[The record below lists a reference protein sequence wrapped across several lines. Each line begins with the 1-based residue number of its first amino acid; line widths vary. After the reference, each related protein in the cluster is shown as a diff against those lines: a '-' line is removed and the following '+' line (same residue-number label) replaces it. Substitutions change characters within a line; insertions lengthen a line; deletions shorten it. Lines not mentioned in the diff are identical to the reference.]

1 MALTFL
7 AMGSVQRCGG
17 MNSMQRLRQR
27 PGNKHRA
34 IIRFI
39 LGINFPPPS
48 SLVINNPFVS
58 LLDNFLCRKRAVGG
72 LRAPAATPCRWGASC
87 PSGHRGEFCHVPQGN
102 QHSALAKAVP
112 PSQQRCHMFGI
123 DCATWQG
130 GEMPS
135 GLFFTPMSPRSWG
148 CQG

>member
-7 AMGSVQRCGG
+7 AMGSVQCCGG

-58 LLDNFLCRKRAVGG
+58 LLDNFLCRKGAVGG
-72 LRAPAATPCRWGASC
+72 LRAPAAALCRWGASC
-87 PSGHRGEFCHVPQGN
+87 PSSHWGSSAIYHRGISIRPLQSF
-102 QHSALAKAVP
+102 P

-123 DCATWQG
+123 DCANWQG

-135 GLFFTPMSPRSWG
+135 GLFFTPVSPRSWG

>member
-7 AMGSVQRCGG
+7 AMGSVQSSGG

-39 LGINFPPPS
+39 LGINFPPPG

-58 LLDNFLCRKRAVGG
+58 LLDNFLCRKGAVGG
-72 LRAPAATPCRWGASC
+72 LRAPAAAVCRWGVSC
-87 PSGHRGEFCHVPQGN
+87 PSSHSGSSAMDLRGTGIRPCKCF
-102 QHSALAKAVP
+102 P